1 MPVQTQ
7 PLVPRRP
14 APYGVVLNANA
25 GRVTPRLARRIERV
39 VGADHVFLSESE
51 EHAREILETCLER
64 GYDTVF
70 AGGGDGTILQ
80 AVNTLR
86 ELAGDDAPPVGV
98 LRLGTGNALARH
110 LGSGLPLLELLRW
123 QSPRVA
129 YQRIP
134 VRLVEHGHTLFPFG
148 GMGVDAAVINDYVDL
163 KRRWGG
169 PGWRKLFSGL
179 SGYLIAGFGV
189 TIPRFLK
196 RPMADVEVVNLGG
209 PAWRCGTGG
218 VRIGEPIPTG
228 GVIYRGP
235 ASTLGVATTPLI
247 GYGMRLF
254 PYACRVPDRFQLR
267 LLDFTPLQCGLH
279 LAAAWNGKLDHP
291 SCHDFYVERIK
302 IRSTRALPL
311 QLGGDALGHT
321 FDATFGLAERPV
333 SFVGRTKA

>member
-1 MPVQTQ
+1 MSVDALS
-7 PLVPRRP
+7 LVPRRP

-51 EHAREILETCLER
+51 EHAREILQTCLER

-86 ELAGDDAPPVGV
+86 ELAGDAAPPVGV

-123 QSPRVA
+123 QSPRVPFH
-129 YQRIP
+129 RVP
-134 VRLVEHGHTLFPFG
+134 VRLVEHGDTLFPFG
-148 GMGVDAAVINDYVDL
+148 GLGVDAAVLNDYVAL
-163 KRRWGG
+163 RKKHGG
-169 PGWRKLFSGL
+169 PGWSKLFSGL

-189 TIPRFLK
+189 TIPRFLR
-196 RPMADVEVVNLGG
+196 RPLADVEVLNLGG
-209 PAWRCGTGG
+209 PAYRCAPGG
-218 VRIGEPIPTG
+218 KPIGDPIPTG
-228 GVIYRGP
+228 GVLYRGP
-235 ASTLGVATTPLI
+235 ASTLGVATTPLV

-267 LLDFTPLQCGLH
+267 LLNFTPLQCARH
-279 LAAAWNGKLDHP
+279 LAAAWQGRLNHP
-291 SCHDFYVERIK
+291 ECHDFYVERVK
-302 IRSTRALPL
+302 VRSSRALPL

-333 SFVGRTKA
+333 TFVGRVR